1 MEMKNSMKGP
11 TELTPD
17 RMAFV
22 VDSEIGKRMHTMLQD
37 FPGVGVIVE
46 RDCSMLVIG
55 SRESMAQFMTFFELC
70 VER

>member
-1 MEMKNSMKGP
+1 
-11 TELTPD
+11 
-17 RMAFV
+17 
-22 VDSEIGKRMHTMLQD
+22 LQD

-46 RDCSMLVIG
+46 RDCSMLVMG

>member
-1 MEMKNSMKGP
+1 
-11 TELTPD
+11 
-17 RMAFV
+17 MAFV

-46 RDCSMLVIG
+46 RDCSMLVMG